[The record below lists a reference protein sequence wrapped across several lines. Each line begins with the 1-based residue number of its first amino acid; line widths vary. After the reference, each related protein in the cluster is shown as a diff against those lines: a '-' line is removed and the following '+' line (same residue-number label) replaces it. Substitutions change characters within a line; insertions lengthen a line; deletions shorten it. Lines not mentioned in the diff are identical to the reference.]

1 MVTAGLQAQ
10 SHRNVGVIWQSTP
23 GVGLLRNLQG
33 LRTLQCK

>member
-23 GVGLLRNLQG
+23 DVGLLRNLQG